1 MESTTDDYFSAGDG
15 DGDESFKDYLKA
27 MAIVDRPDFGVR
39 SQHHHGSSGSPASI
53 KKCSRCRMKRIHES
67 EMDLHKYQTCA
78 QCRAKRKVKER
89 RPRQLTK
96 LPNVCDNWAKF
107 LNKVSLNQQMDL
119 HQHNFRAFTEEEMFP
134 RYRAEDLTPSIIHE
148 TGEKIIQTYMIPLQ
162 NVTGFKFAIRDHH
175 NPQLTDLNKAK
186 KITWMYIC
194 SQDRTRRRKS
204 RSENKRQI
212 VNKLKTEDCE
222 SKINLSYDIVNG
234 VIQMCYN
241 HKHHKPA
248 NGISIK
254 SISNSVSGPS
264 SSSTSAASGTTT
276 SSNGIPMAE
285 DMYTNLPY
293 DKSIHQQ
300 FQELQKQHQL
310 LQTEE
315 EEEQRFFDSKDV
327 VNVAN
332 TAVRSRGNTSVGDGS
347 SDVEVDSPS
356 NNSQSVSMA
365 KTQSPSQQDHL
376 DHLHHHHHHHRTD
389 SFDPINIGID
399 DDNYDDNGNG
409 ANVDVDVAEIAKLLK
424 QVQQSTSN
432 NSTIKINNGNN
443 NDQLNNLG
451 LEEIASLVGLGPDD
465 LTLLNDSSY
474 SVNQNILEQV
484 REQVRKGQASRDE
497 DDEEME
503 DNENDDSVVVNG
515 L

>member
-1 MESTTDDYFSAGDG
+1 MSSTAEDYFATGDG
-15 DGDESFKDYLKA
+15 EADDSFKDYLKA
-27 MAIVDRPDFGVR
+27 MAIVDRPDFGESP
-39 SQHHHGSSGSPASI
+39 SQQHQIQVQHQSSI

-96 LPNVCDNWAKF
+96 LPNVSDNWSKF
-107 LNKVSLNQQMDL
+107 LSKVSLNHQIDL
-119 HQHNFRAFTEEEMFP
+119 YQHNFRAFTDPAVFP
-134 RYRAEDLTPSIIHE
+134 RYKPEELNMPIIQE
-148 TGEKIIQTYMIPLQ
+148 IGEKIIQTYIIPLQ
-162 NVTGFKFAIRDHH
+162 GVSGFKFAIRDHH

-234 VIQMCYN
+234 IIQMSYN
-241 HKHHKPA
+241 HKHHKPS
-248 NGISIK
+248 NGVIIK
-254 SISNSVSGPS
+254 STNSPS
-264 SSSTSAASGTTT
+264 SPILASTSAVQQT
-276 SSNGIPMAE
+276 SSANNVNNGQLIPIN
-285 DMYTNLPY
+285 DDIYTNLPD

-315 EEEQRFFDSKDV
+315 EEEQRFYDSKDV

-332 TAVRSRGNTSVGDGS
+332 AAIGGS
-347 SDVEVDSPS
+347 TNGSTDVEVSVNSSSTNS
-356 NNSQSVSMA
+356 NSRGEEGGVLTRS
-365 KTQSPSQQDHL
+365 
-376 DHLHHHHHHHRTD
+376 HHHHHHHHSVD
-389 SFDPINIGID
+389 SFDSINIGID

-409 ANVDVDVAEIAKLLK
+409 TNVDVDVAEIAKLLK
-424 QVQQSTSN
+424 QVQQSTSV
-432 NSTIKINNGNN
+432 NGNTN
-443 NDQLNNLG
+443 NNNKTSQNDHDHHQSNLG

-465 LTLLNDSSY
+465 LSLLNDSSSY

-484 REQVRKGQASRDE
+484 REQVRKGQANRE
-497 DDEEME
+497 EAEEELDEEE
-503 DNENDDSVVVNG
+503 TVARRSEQ
-515 L
+515 